1 MAIVTRALSKDDYD
15 TIVRVIDQWWDGP
28 SSTLAHPLFFY
39 ELGRLARVAEVD
51 DAGMAGFLF
60 GFVSDSHAGG
70 TPKAPPVGSKMGY
83 IHLVG
88 IHPSHRRKGVARD
101 MYASFEDACRAEGC
115 VAIKA
120 ITTLGNEGSV
130 RFHLALGYSVSTV
143 EDYAGPGRSRVVF
156 EKKLRPAS

>member
-1 MAIVTRALSKDDYD
+1 MSIVTRALTKDDYD

-28 SSTLAHPLFFY
+28 SSALAHPLFFY

-51 DAGMAGFLF
+51 DTGIAGFLL
-60 GFVSDSHAGG
+60 GFVAESHASG
-70 TPKAPPVGSKMGY
+70 TPKAPAPGAKVGY

-88 IHPSHRRKGVARD
+88 IHPAQRRKGVARG
-101 MYASFEDACRAEGC
+101 MYASFEEACGDEGC

-143 EDYAGPGRSRVVF
+143 EDYAGPGRPRVVF
-156 EKKLRPAS
+156 EKKVRTG